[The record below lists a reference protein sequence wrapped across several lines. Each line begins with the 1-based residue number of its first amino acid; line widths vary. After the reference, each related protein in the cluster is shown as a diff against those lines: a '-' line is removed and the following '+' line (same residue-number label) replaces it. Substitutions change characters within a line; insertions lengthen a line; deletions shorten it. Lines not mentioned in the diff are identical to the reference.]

1 MIPTDELLRR
11 ALCDAITVAA
21 GKDPVNLSGQCTI
34 KVQGNSLS
42 VRAATPPKIAIIEM
56 KYLYGSSLS
65 FTVTRSRYDTNLLL
79 IAPGGD
85 MTVEALGAQLFET
98 FVSALRVV

>member
-1 MIPTDELLRR
+1 MIPSDELLRR
-11 ALCDAITVAA
+11 ALCDAITMAA
-21 GKDPVNLSGQCTI
+21 GKDAPNTSGQCTV

-42 VRAATPPKIAIIEM
+42 VRAATPPKIAVIEM
-56 KYLYGSSLS
+56 RYLYGSSLS

-79 IAPGGD
+79 VAPGGD
-85 MTVEALGAQLFET
+85 MTVEALGTQLFET